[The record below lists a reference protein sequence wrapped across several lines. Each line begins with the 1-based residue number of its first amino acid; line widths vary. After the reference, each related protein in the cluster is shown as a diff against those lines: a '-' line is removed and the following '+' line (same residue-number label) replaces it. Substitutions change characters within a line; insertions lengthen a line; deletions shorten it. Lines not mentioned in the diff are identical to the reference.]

1 LLDGLALS
9 APLNPLLDEEWEQ
22 YKKSFN
28 KNYEEHE
35 QFINVKKKKN
45 TNNINKRE

>member
-1 LLDGLALS
+1 MKFLVVVLCFGLALS

-28 KNYEEHE
+28 KN
-35 QFINVKKKKN
+35 
-45 TNNINKRE
+45 